1 MRNVGSMATKAD
13 RQGKEE
19 LTKAT
24 AEKVFGWKTVH
35 NYNGEL
41 IGKKQDR
48 AGRWRKAKVPDYAND
63 QRQAYAID
71 ERMKALGRW
80 DRFQKVLAIIT
91 KTKDLPADW
100 AAPEQRC
107 QAALRAVGGHPRSV
121 SSKNAP
127 NR

>member
-1 MRNVGSMATKAD
+1 MATKTD
-13 RQGKEE
+13 RQRNEQ

-24 AEKVFGWKTVH
+24 AEKVLGWKAVRKR
-35 NYNGEL
+35 NGEL
-41 IGKKQDR
+41 IGKKQDK

-80 DRFQKVLAIIT
+80 NRYQKALAMIT
-91 KTKDLPADW
+91 KRKNLPAEW
-100 AAPEQRC
+100 ATPEQRC
-107 QAALRAVGGHPRSV
+107 HAALRAVRDHLRSV
-121 SSKNAP
+121 TSQTAA